1 MHPVLLRMEVNRA
14 GQESS
19 LAGSVKITSFN
30 WIIPF
35 LLKNK
40 NPDQYSWRT
49 YMLYLS
55 LVLSNNHAKAK
66 EAAWTVYSAHAPILS
81 DTPFQYLPTHT
92 LSDLRG
98 GADLMPILL

>member
-1 MHPVLLRMEVNRA
+1 
-14 GQESS
+14 
-19 LAGSVKITSFN
+19 
-30 WIIPF
+30 
-35 LLKNK
+35 
-40 NPDQYSWRT
+40 
-49 YMLYLS
+49 MLYLS

-98 GADLMPILL
+98 GGGPDAHSTLMYF

>member
-1 MHPVLLRMEVNRA
+1 
-14 GQESS
+14 
-19 LAGSVKITSFN
+19 
-30 WIIPF
+30 
-35 LLKNK
+35 
-40 NPDQYSWRT
+40 
-49 YMLYLS
+49 MLYLS